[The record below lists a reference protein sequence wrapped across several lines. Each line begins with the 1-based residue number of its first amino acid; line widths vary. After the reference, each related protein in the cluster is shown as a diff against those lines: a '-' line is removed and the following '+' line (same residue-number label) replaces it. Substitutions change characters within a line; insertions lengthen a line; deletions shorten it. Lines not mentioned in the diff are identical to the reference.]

1 MPGRGC
7 EALTAKAHIKRRR
20 PKAGRIISYALLVI
34 ICALVLLPLVL
45 TFLYSFFPMS
55 EMKAFLDTRNNYEAG
70 KWMDILLAPAI
81 VSLRQYYD
89 LLIDKPV
96 YLQLFMNSVKYT
108 GAILIGQVI
117 FIPTI
122 AYALSRFRFK
132 GRELLFFMI
141 LMLMLLPF
149 QVTMAPSVLTMRALG
164 LMNTP
169 WAVILPIMFSPFYI
183 FLVRQFMISIPG
195 EMMEAGLMDGAGT
208 IRSFFHVVLPLSKPI
223 LGAAA
228 ALSFADSWNLV
239 EQPLIYL
246 SNTQHL
252 MPLSVMFNTFSSN
265 EQGVVFAAAALYILP
280 ALLIYSYFQEDILL
294 GIQLS
299 DMK

>member
-1 MPGRGC
+1 MS
-7 EALTAKAHIKRRR
+7 IKIRVRRR
-20 PKAGRIISYALLVI
+20 PRSVSTLLSTLVLVL
-34 ICALVLLPLVL
+34 ICALVLLPIVM

-55 EMKAFLDTRNNYEAG
+55 EMKAFLGTRNNYSQERF
-70 KWMDILLAPAI
+70 MDILLAPSI

-108 GAILIGQVI
+108 LAILAGQAV
-117 FIPTI
+117 FIPTL

-169 WAVILPIMFSPFYI
+169 WAVILPMMFSPFYI

-246 SNTQHL
+246 SSTQNA
-252 MPLSVMFNTFSSN
+252 MPLSVMFNIFSSS
-265 EQGVVFAAAALYILP
+265 EQGVVFAAAAVYILP
-280 ALLIYSYFQEDILL
+280 SLLIYSYFQEDILL

>member
-1 MPGRGC
+1 MG
-7 EALTAKAHIKRRR
+7 LTAKAHHIKRRR

-34 ICALVLLPLVL
+34 ICALMLLPLVL

-108 GAILIGQVI
+108 GAILLGQVI

-122 AYALSRFRFK
+122 AYALSRFKFK

-252 MPLSVMFNTFSSN
+252 MPLSVIFNTFSSN

>member
-1 MPGRGC
+1 MS
-7 EALTAKAHIKRRR
+7 AKAHPRRR
-20 PKAGRIISYALLVI
+20 LPLGRLFSTALLVI
-34 ICALVLLPLVL
+34 ICALTLLPLVL

-55 EMKAFLDTRNNYEAG
+55 EMKAFLGTRNNYEAG
-70 KWMDILLAPAI
+70 HFMSILLAPSI

-96 YLQLFMNSVKYT
+96 YLQLFMNSVRYT
-108 GAILIGQVI
+108 LAILFGQVL
-117 FIPTI
+117 FIPAL
-122 AYALSRFRFK
+122 AYALSRFRFR
-132 GRELLFFMI
+132 GREALFFI
-141 LMLMLLPF
+141 VLMLMLLPF

-169 WAVILPIMFSPFYI
+169 WAVILPMMFSPFYI
-183 FLVRQFMISIPG
+183 FLVRQFMVGIPG

-208 IRSFFHVVLPLSKPI
+208 IRSFFHVALPLSKPI

-246 SNTQHL
+246 SNTQQL
-252 MPLSVMFNTFSSN
+252 MPLSVMFNTFSSQ

>member
-1 MPGRGC
+1 M
-7 EALTAKAHIKRRR
+7 TAKVHVKRRR
-20 PKAGRIISYALLVI
+20 PKAGRVISYALLVI

-117 FIPTI
+117 LIPTI

-183 FLVRQFMISIPG
+183 FLVRQFMVSIPG

>member
-1 MPGRGC
+1 MIGI
-7 EALTAKAHIKRRR
+7 KAHRRR
-20 PKAGRIISYALLVI
+20 KTGRVISTLVLVI
-34 ICALVLLPLVL
+34 ICALTLLPLIL

-55 EMKAFLDTRNNYEAG
+55 EMKAFLATRNSYDQTRF
-70 KWMDILLAPAI
+70 MDILLAPSI

-96 YLQLFMNSVKYT
+96 YLSLFMNSVKYT
-108 GAILIGQVI
+108 VAILAGQII
-117 FIPTI
+117 FIPTL
-122 AYALSRFRFK
+122 AYALSRFRFR
-132 GRELLFFMI
+132 GREAIFFMVM
-141 LMLMLLPF
+141 MLMLLPF
-149 QVTMAPSVLTMRALG
+149 QVTMAPSVLTMRTLG

-169 WAVILPIMFSPFYI
+169 WAVILPMMFAPFYI
-183 FLVRQFMISIPG
+183 FLMRQFMVGIPPD
-195 EMMEAGLMDGAGT
+195 MIEAALIDGAGT
-208 IRSFFHVVLPLSKPI
+208 VRSFFHVILPLSKPI

-228 ALSFADSWNLV
+228 ALSFADCWNMV

-246 SNTQHL
+246 ANQQNA
-252 MPLSVMFNTFSSN
+252 MPLSVMFNSLSSS
-265 EQGVVFAAAALYILP
+265 EQGVIFASAALYIMP

>member
-1 MPGRGC
+1 MIGI
-7 EALTAKAHIKRRR
+7 KAHRRR
-20 PKAGRIISYALLVI
+20 KTGRVISTLVLVI
-34 ICALVLLPLVL
+34 ICALTLLPLIL

-55 EMKAFLDTRNNYEAG
+55 EMKAFLATRNSYAQTRF
-70 KWMDILLAPAI
+70 MDILLAPSI

-96 YLQLFMNSVKYT
+96 YLSLFMNSVKYT
-108 GAILIGQVI
+108 VAILAGQII
-117 FIPTI
+117 FIPTL
-122 AYALSRFRFK
+122 AYALSRFRFR
-132 GRELLFFMI
+132 GREAIFFMVM
-141 LMLMLLPF
+141 MLMLLPF
-149 QVTMAPSVLTMRALG
+149 QVTMAPSVLTMRTLG

-169 WAVILPIMFSPFYI
+169 WAVILPMMFAPFYI
-183 FLVRQFMISIPG
+183 FLMRQFMVGIPPD
-195 EMMEAGLMDGAGT
+195 MIEAALIDGAGT
-208 IRSFFHVVLPLSKPI
+208 VRSFFHVILPLSKPI

-228 ALSFADSWNLV
+228 ALSFADCWNMV

-246 SNTQHL
+246 ANQQNA
-252 MPLSVMFNTFSSN
+252 MPLSVMFNSLSSS
-265 EQGVVFAAAALYILP
+265 EQGVIFASAALYIMP

>member
-1 MPGRGC
+1 MS
-7 EALTAKAHIKRRR
+7 IKIRVRRR
-20 PKAGRIISYALLVI
+20 PRSVSTLLSTLVLVL
-34 ICALVLLPLVL
+34 ICALVLLPIVM

-55 EMKAFLDTRNNYEAG
+55 EMKAFLGTRNNYSHERF
-70 KWMDILLAPAI
+70 MDILLAPSI

-108 GAILIGQVI
+108 LAILAGQAV
-117 FIPTI
+117 FIPTL

-169 WAVILPIMFSPFYI
+169 WAVILPMMFSPFYI

-246 SNTQHL
+246 SSTQNA
-252 MPLSVMFNTFSSN
+252 MPLSVMFNIFSSS
-265 EQGVVFAAAALYILP
+265 EQGVVFAAAAVYILP
-280 ALLIYSYFQEDILL
+280 SLLIYSYFQEDILL

>member
-1 MPGRGC
+1 MMSTL
-7 EALTAKAHIKRRR
+7 AL
-20 PKAGRIISYALLVI
+20 VV
-34 ICALVLLPLVL
+34 ICALVLLPIVM

-55 EMKAFLDTRNNYEAG
+55 EMKAFLSTRNNYEQVRF
-70 KWMDILLAPAI
+70 MDILLAPSI

-108 GAILIGQVI
+108 LAILAGQSV
-117 FIPTI
+117 FIPAL
-122 AYALSRFRFK
+122 AYALSRFRFR

-169 WAVILPIMFSPFYI
+169 WAVILPMMFSPFYI

-208 IRSFFHVVLPLSKPI
+208 IRSFFHVILPLSKPI
-223 LGAAA
+223 MGAAA

-246 SNTQHL
+246 SNMQNA
-252 MPLSVMFNTFSSN
+252 MPLSVMFNTFSST

>member
-1 MPGRGC
+1 M
-7 EALTAKAHIKRRR
+7 TAKTGYHRKRHF
-20 PKAGRIISYALLVI
+20 KLGRALSYTILVV

-70 KWMDILLAPAI
+70 KWMDILLAPAM

-108 GAILIGQVI
+108 GAILLGQVV
-117 FIPTI
+117 FIPTL

-164 LMNTP
+164 LMNTA

-183 FLVRQFMISIPG
+183 FLVRQFMISIPS

-246 SNTQHL
+246 SNTQNL
-252 MPLSVMFNTFSSN
+252 MPLSVMFNTFSSS

>member
-1 MPGRGC
+1 MS
-7 EALTAKAHIKRRR
+7 IKIRIRRR
-20 PKAGRIISYALLVI
+20 PRSVSTLLSTLVLVL
-34 ICALVLLPLVL
+34 ICALVLLPIVM
-45 TFLYSFFPMS
+45 TFHYSFFPMS
-55 EMKAFLDTRNNYEAG
+55 EMKAFLGTRNNYLQERF
-70 KWMDILLAPAI
+70 MDILLAPSI

-108 GAILIGQVI
+108 LAILAGQAV
-117 FIPTI
+117 FIPTL

-169 WAVILPIMFSPFYI
+169 WAVILPMMFSPFYI

-228 ALSFADSWNLV
+228 ALSFADNWNLV

-246 SNTQHL
+246 SSTQNA
-252 MPLSVMFNTFSSN
+252 MPLSVMFNIFSSS

-280 ALLIYSYFQEDILL
+280 SLLIYSYFQEDILL

>member
-1 MPGRGC
+1 MS
-7 EALTAKAHIKRRR
+7 IKISVRRR
-20 PKAGRIISYALLVI
+20 PRSFGRMMSTLALVV
-34 ICALVLLPLVL
+34 ICALVLLPIVM

-55 EMKAFLDTRNNYEAG
+55 EMKAFLSTRNNYEQG
-70 KWMDILLAPAI
+70 RFMDILLAPSI

-108 GAILIGQVI
+108 LAILAGQSV
-117 FIPTI
+117 FIPAL
-122 AYALSRFRFK
+122 AYALSRFRFR

-169 WAVILPIMFSPFYI
+169 WAVILPMMFSPFYI

-208 IRSFFHVVLPLSKPI
+208 IRSFFHVILPLSKPI
-223 LGAAA
+223 MGAAA

-246 SNTQHL
+246 SNMQNA
-252 MPLSVMFNTFSSN
+252 MPLSVMFNTFSST

>member
-1 MPGRGC
+1 LIGI
-7 EALTAKAHIKRRR
+7 KAHRRR
-20 PKAGRIISYALLVI
+20 KTGRVISTLVLVI
-34 ICALVLLPLVL
+34 ICALTLLPLIL

-55 EMKAFLDTRNNYEAG
+55 EMKAFLATRNSYDQTRF
-70 KWMDILLAPAI
+70 MDILLAPSI

-96 YLQLFMNSVKYT
+96 YLSLFMNSVKYT
-108 GAILIGQVI
+108 VAILAGQII
-117 FIPTI
+117 FIPTL
-122 AYALSRFRFK
+122 AYALSRFRFR
-132 GRELLFFMI
+132 GREAIFFMVM
-141 LMLMLLPF
+141 MLMLLPF
-149 QVTMAPSVLTMRALG
+149 QVTMAPSVLTMRTLG

-169 WAVILPIMFSPFYI
+169 WAVILPMMFAPFYI
-183 FLVRQFMISIPG
+183 FLMRQFMVGIPPD
-195 EMMEAGLMDGAGT
+195 MIEAALIDGAGT
-208 IRSFFHVVLPLSKPI
+208 VRSFFHVILPLSKPI

-228 ALSFADSWNLV
+228 ALSFADCWNMV

-246 SNTQHL
+246 ANQQNA
-252 MPLSVMFNTFSSN
+252 MPLSVMFNSLSSS
-265 EQGVVFAAAALYILP
+265 EQGVIFASAALYIMP

>member
-1 MPGRGC
+1 M
-7 EALTAKAHIKRRR
+7 ALTAKAHIKRRR
-20 PKAGRIISYALLVI
+20 PKAGRVISYALLVI

>member
-1 MPGRGC
+1 MTGRLFKRGRVGRFVS
-7 EALTAKAHIKRRR
+7 ALF
-20 PKAGRIISYALLVI
+20 LVI
-34 ICALVLLPLVL
+34 ICALTLLPIIL

-55 EMKAFLDTRNNYEAG
+55 EMKAFLGTRNNYDQTRF
-70 KWMDILLAPAI
+70 MDVLLAPSL

-89 LLIDKPV
+89 LLIDKPL
-96 YLQLFMNSVKYT
+96 YLQLFMNSVIYT
-108 GAILIGQVI
+108 LLILAGEIF
-117 FIPTI
+117 FIPTL

-132 GRELLFFMI
+132 GRNALFFMV

-169 WAVILPIMFSPFYI
+169 WAVILPLMFAPFYI
-183 FLVRQFMISIPG
+183 FLMRQFMVGIPTD
-195 EMMEAGLMDGAGT
+195 MIEAGLMDGAGT
-208 IRSFFHVVLPLSKPI
+208 IRTFFHVVLPLSKPI
-223 LGAAA
+223 LGAAV
-228 ALSFADSWNLV
+228 ALSFADAWNLV

-246 SNTQHL
+246 ANSQNQ
-252 MPLSVMFNTFSSN
+252 MPLSVMFNTLSSS
-265 EQGVVFAAAALYILP
+265 EQGVIFASAALYIMP

>member
-1 MPGRGC
+1 MS
-7 EALTAKAHIKRRR
+7 IKIRIRRR
-20 PKAGRIISYALLVI
+20 PRSVSTLLSTLVLVL
-34 ICALVLLPLVL
+34 ICALVLLPIVM

-55 EMKAFLDTRNNYEAG
+55 EMKAFLGTRNNYLQERF
-70 KWMDILLAPAI
+70 MDILLAPSI

-108 GAILIGQVI
+108 LAILAGQAV
-117 FIPTI
+117 FIPTL

-169 WAVILPIMFSPFYI
+169 WAVILPMMFSPFYI

-246 SNTQHL
+246 SSTQNA
-252 MPLSVMFNTFSSN
+252 MPLSVMFNIFSSS

-280 ALLIYSYFQEDILL
+280 SLLIYSYFQEDILL

>member
-1 MPGRGC
+1 MTDRRHQKGRF
-7 EALTAKAHIKRRR
+7 
-20 PKAGRIISYALLVI
+20 GRFLSTFFLVL
-34 ICALVLLPLVL
+34 ICALTLLPIIL

-55 EMKAFLDTRNNYEAG
+55 EMKAFLNTRNNYDQTRF
-70 KWMDILLAPAI
+70 MDILLSPSM

-89 LLIDKPV
+89 LLIDKPL
-96 YLQLFMNSVKYT
+96 YLQLFMNSVVYT
-108 GAILIGQVI
+108 LLILLGEVL
-117 FIPTI
+117 FIPSL
-122 AYALSRFRFK
+122 AYALSRFRFR
-132 GRELLFFMI
+132 GRNALFFMV

-149 QVTMAPSVLTMRALG
+149 QVTMAPSVLTMRTLG

-169 WAVILPIMFSPFYI
+169 WAVILPLMFAPFYI
-183 FLVRQFMISIPG
+183 FLMRQFMVGIPAD
-195 EMMEAGLMDGAGT
+195 MIEAGLMDGAGT

-223 LGAAA
+223 LGAAV
-228 ALSFADSWNLV
+228 ALSFADAWNLV

-246 SNTQHL
+246 ANSQNK
-252 MPLSVMFNTFSSN
+252 MPLSVMFNSLSSS
-265 EQGVVFAAAALYILP
+265 EQGVIFASAALYIMP

>member
-1 MPGRGC
+1 MS
-7 EALTAKAHIKRRR
+7 IKIRIRRR
-20 PKAGRIISYALLVI
+20 PRSVSTLLSTLVLVL
-34 ICALVLLPLVL
+34 ICALVLLPIVM

-55 EMKAFLDTRNNYEAG
+55 EMKAFLGTRNNYSQERF
-70 KWMDILLAPAI
+70 MDILLAPSI

-108 GAILIGQVI
+108 LAILAGQAV
-117 FIPTI
+117 FIPTL

-169 WAVILPIMFSPFYI
+169 WAVILPMMFSPFYI

-246 SNTQHL
+246 SSTQNA
-252 MPLSVMFNTFSSN
+252 MPLSVMFNIFSSS

-280 ALLIYSYFQEDILL
+280 SLLIYSYFQEDILL

>member
-1 MPGRGC
+1 
-7 EALTAKAHIKRRR
+7 
-20 PKAGRIISYALLVI
+20 
-34 ICALVLLPLVL
+34 
-45 TFLYSFFPMS
+45 
-55 EMKAFLDTRNNYEAG
+55 
-70 KWMDILLAPAI
+70 
-81 VSLRQYYD
+81 
-89 LLIDKPV
+89 
-96 YLQLFMNSVKYT
+96 LQLFMNSVKYT
-108 GAILIGQVI
+108 LAILAGQAV
-117 FIPTI
+117 FIPTL

-169 WAVILPIMFSPFYI
+169 WAVILPMMFSPFYI

-228 ALSFADSWNLV
+228 ALSFADNWNLV

-246 SNTQHL
+246 SSTQNA
-252 MPLSVMFNTFSSN
+252 MPLSVMFNIFSSS

-280 ALLIYSYFQEDILL
+280 SLLIYSYFQEDILL

>member
-1 MPGRGC
+1 MTNRSHKRGRFGR
-7 EALTAKAHIKRRR
+7 ALSTFF
-20 PKAGRIISYALLVI
+20 LVI
-34 ICALVLLPLVL
+34 ICALTLLPIAL

-55 EMKAFLDTRNNYEAG
+55 EMRAFLDTRNNYDQARF
-70 KWMDILLAPAI
+70 MDILLSPSL

-89 LLIDKPV
+89 LLIDKPL
-96 YLQLFMNSVKYT
+96 YLQLFMNSVLYT
-108 GAILIGQVI
+108 IAILVGEII
-117 FIPTI
+117 FIPSL
-122 AYALSRFRFK
+122 AYALSRFRFC
-132 GRELLFFMI
+132 GRNALFFMV

-149 QVTMAPSVLTMRALG
+149 QVTMAPSVLTMRTLG

-169 WAVILPIMFSPFYI
+169 WAVILPLMFAPFYI
-183 FLVRQFMISIPG
+183 FLMRQFMVGIPG
-195 EMMEAGLMDGAGT
+195 DMIEAGLMDGAGT

-223 LGAAA
+223 LGAAV
-228 ALSFADSWNLV
+228 ALSFADAWNLV

-246 SNTQHL
+246 SNNQNQ
-252 MPLSVMFNTFSSN
+252 MPLSVMFNTLSSS
-265 EQGVVFAAAALYILP
+265 EQGVIFASAALYIMP

>member
-1 MPGRGC
+1 MS
-7 EALTAKAHIKRRR
+7 IKIRIRRR
-20 PKAGRIISYALLVI
+20 PRSVSTLLSTLVLVL
-34 ICALVLLPLVL
+34 ICALVLLPIVM
-45 TFLYSFFPMS
+45 TFLYSYFSMS
-55 EMKAFLDTRNNYEAG
+55 EMKAFLGTRNNYLQERF
-70 KWMDILLAPAI
+70 MDILLAPSI

-108 GAILIGQVI
+108 LAILAGQAV
-117 FIPTI
+117 FIPTL

-169 WAVILPIMFSPFYI
+169 WAVILPMMFSPFYI

-246 SNTQHL
+246 SSTQNA
-252 MPLSVMFNTFSSN
+252 MPLSVMFNIFSSS

-280 ALLIYSYFQEDILL
+280 SLLIYSYFQEDILL

>member
-1 MPGRGC
+1 MS
-7 EALTAKAHIKRRR
+7 IKIRIRRR
-20 PKAGRIISYALLVI
+20 PRSVSTLLSTLVLVL
-34 ICALVLLPLVL
+34 ICALVLLPIVM
-45 TFLYSFFPMS
+45 TFLYSYFSMS
-55 EMKAFLDTRNNYEAG
+55 EMKAFLGTRNNYLQERF
-70 KWMDILLAPAI
+70 MDILLAPSI

-108 GAILIGQVI
+108 LAILAGQAV
-117 FIPTI
+117 FIPTL

-169 WAVILPIMFSPFYI
+169 WAVILPMMFSPFYI

-246 SNTQHL
+246 SSTQNA
-252 MPLSVMFNTFSSN
+252 MPLSVMFNIFSSS
-265 EQGVVFAAAALYILP
+265 EQGVVFAAAAVYILP
-280 ALLIYSYFQEDILL
+280 SLLIYSYFQEDILL

>member
-1 MPGRGC
+1 MS
-7 EALTAKAHIKRRR
+7 IKIRIRRR
-20 PKAGRIISYALLVI
+20 PRSVSTLLSTLVLVL
-34 ICALVLLPLVL
+34 ICALVLLPIVM
-45 TFLYSFFPMS
+45 TFHYSFFPMS
-55 EMKAFLDTRNNYEAG
+55 EMKAFLGTRNNYSQERF
-70 KWMDILLAPAI
+70 MDILLAPSI

-108 GAILIGQVI
+108 LAILAGQAV
-117 FIPTI
+117 FIPTL

-169 WAVILPIMFSPFYI
+169 WAVILPMMFSPFYI

-228 ALSFADSWNLV
+228 ALSFADNWNLV

-246 SNTQHL
+246 SSTQNA
-252 MPLSVMFNTFSSN
+252 MPLSVMFDIFSSS

-280 ALLIYSYFQEDILL
+280 SLLIYSYFQEDILL